1 MDYKAWDQN
10 ALISM
15 LVVGLVAGYLASW
28 LVGSG
33 KWGLIGALVAGLIG
47 SFVGGPLLG
56 AAGIKLGIKNEMAAK
71 IATST
76 IGAVV
81 VVILARIIG

>member
-1 MDYKAWDQN
+1 MNQK

-15 LVVGLVAGYLASW
+15 LVVGLAAGILASF
-28 LVGSG
+28 LVGGS
-33 KWGLIGALVAGLIG
+33 KWGLLGSLLAGIVG
-47 SFVGGPLLG
+47 SFVGGPLLN
-56 AAGIKLGIKNEMAAK
+56 AAGINLGIKNELAAQ

-76 IGAVV
+76 IGAIV

>member
-1 MDYKAWDQN
+1 MDQK

-15 LVVGLVAGYLASW
+15 LVVGLVAGLLASL

-33 KWGLIGALVAGLIG
+33 HWGLLGSLIAGVVG

-56 AAGIKLGIKNEMAAK
+56 AAGIKLGIDNELLDR

-76 IGAVV
+76 IGAIA

>member
-1 MDYKAWDQN
+1 MDQK
-10 ALISM
+10 ALITM
-15 LVVGLVAGYLASW
+15 LAVGLAGGWLASF
-28 LVGSG
+28 LVGGS
-33 KWGLIGALVAGLIG
+33 KWGLIGSLLAGVLG
-47 SFVGGPLLG
+47 SFIGGPLLK
-56 AAGIKLGIKNEMAAK
+56 AAGINLGIGHELAER